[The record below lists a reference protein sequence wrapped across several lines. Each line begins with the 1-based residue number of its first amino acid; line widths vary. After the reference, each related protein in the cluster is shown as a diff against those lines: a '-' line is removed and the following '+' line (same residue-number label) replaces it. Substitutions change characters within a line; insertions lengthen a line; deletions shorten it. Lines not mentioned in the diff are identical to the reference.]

1 MAEDFL
7 TKIIEEKTGFVK
19 SQKTH
24 LSEKE
29 LQKKSQS
36 IYPKRS
42 FAKSIDQP
50 GKISLIAEIK
60 QASPSKGII
69 RREFNPVDIALTY
82 QDSGADA
89 LSVLTEEKYF
99 KGSLAHLNQIK
110 EKTELPILRKDFII
124 DTYQIYDSNLFGA
137 DAILLIAE
145 ILSEQQLVE
154 FLGLANSLKLDCL
167 VEVGSKQDLDKALK
181 ANAEIIGINN
191 RNLHTFDVD
200 LGTAEKLVPF
210 IPKDR
215 IIVVESGLSN
225 HSQISALKDLG
236 VNAVLIGETFLR
248 AEDIKA
254 KVKELM
260 GASQL

>member
-7 TKIIEEKTGFVK
+7 TKIIQEKKDFVK
-19 SQKTH
+19 NQKIN

-42 FAKSIDQP
+42 FSKSIDQP

-69 RREFNPVDIALTY
+69 RQDFDPVDIALNY

-99 KGSLAHLNQIK
+99 KGSIAYLNQIK
-110 EKTELPILRKDFII
+110 EKTKLPVLRKDFII
-124 DTYQIYDSNLFGA
+124 DTYQIYESNLIGA
-137 DAILLIAE
+137 DAVLLISE
-145 ILSEQQLVE
+145 ILSEKQLIE
-154 FLGLANSLKLDCL
+154 FSALANSLKLDCL
-167 VEVGSKQDLDKALK
+167 VEVADKKDLEKVLKTNAL
-181 ANAEIIGINN
+181 IIGINN
-191 RNLHTFDVD
+191 RNLHTFEVD
-200 LGTAEKLVPF
+200 LGTAEKLAPS

-225 HSQISALKDLG
+225 PRQISALKDLG

-248 AEDIKA
+248 AEDIKI

-260 GASQL
+260 GF

>member
-7 TKIIEEKTGFVK
+7 TKIIKEQQEFVK
-19 SQKTH
+19 KQKSK

-36 IYPKRS
+36 IFPKRS
-42 FAKSIDQP
+42 FAKSINKP

-60 QASPSKGII
+60 QASPSKGMI
-69 RREFNPVDIALTY
+69 REDFNPAEIALVY

-99 KGSLAHLNQIK
+99 RGSADILSQIK
-110 EKTELPILRKDFII
+110 EKTRLPVLRKDFII
-124 DTYQIYDSNLFGA
+124 DTYQIYESNLIGA

-145 ILSEQQLVE
+145 ILSGKQLNE
-154 FLGLANSLKLDCL
+154 FLSLADSLKLDCL
-167 VEVGSKQDLDKALK
+167 VEVSNKGDLEKVLK
-181 ANAEIIGINN
+181 TDANIIGINN

-200 LGTAEKLVPF
+200 LKTAEKLVPL
-210 IPKDR
+210 IPKDK
-215 IIVVESGLSN
+215 IIVAESGLSN
-225 HSQISALKDLG
+225 SGQIVALKNLG

-248 AEDIKA
+248 AKDIKA

-260 GASQL
+260 GS

>member
-1 MAEDFL
+1 LSEDFL
-7 TKIIEEKTGFVK
+7 NKIIKEKKDFVK
-19 SQKTH
+19 SQKAN
-24 LSEKE
+24 LSEAQ

-36 IYPKRS
+36 ISPEIS
-42 FAKSIDQP
+42 FAKSINKP

-69 RREFNPVDIALTY
+69 RQDFNPVDIALIY

-99 KGSLAHLNQIK
+99 KGNTVYLKQIK
-110 EKTELPILRKDFII
+110 EKSRLPVLRKDFVI
-124 DTYQIYDSNLFGA
+124 DTYQIYESNLIGA

-145 ILSEQQLVE
+145 ILSEKELKE
-154 FLGLANSLKLDCL
+154 FAALAGSLGLDCL
-167 VEVGSKQDLDKALK
+167 VEIGNKEDLEKALK
-181 ANAEIIGINN
+181 ADSRIIGINN
-191 RNLHTFDVD
+191 RNLHTFEVD
-200 LGTAEKLVPF
+200 LGTAERLVPL
-210 IPKDR
+210 IPKDK

-236 VNAVLIGETFLR
+236 ANAVLVGEVFLR
-248 AEDIKA
+248 AEDIKI

-260 GASQL
+260 GT